1 MLPVSTFEVAL
12 NAAGTD
18 YWASLYLPFDAT
30 LPASGLEAYYGKA
43 KEGGALKME
52 QATAVPANQ
61 GVVLK
66 GTAET
71 YTLSIAA
78 AAVTPIESNVLQG
91 TNKLLEGITSDDYY
105 TLGAVGGVV
114 GFYHPSATKLKANRA
129 YMAAVGGGVNAFT
142 LVFDEAT
149 ETGISHIETAQGAAD
164 VYYDLSGRRIATPG
178 KGLYIKNG
186 KKVLVK

>member
-1 MLPVSTFEVAL
+1 M
-12 NAAGTD
+12 
-18 YWASLYLPFDAT
+18 
-30 LPASGLEAYYGKA
+30 
-43 KEGGALKME
+43 
-52 QATAVPANQ
+52 
-61 GVVLK
+61 LK
-66 GTAET
+66 GTADT
-71 YTLSIAA
+71 YTLSIAE

-91 TNKLLEGITSDDYY
+91 TNKLLDGITSDDYY

-114 GFYHPSATKLKANRA
+114 GFYHPSATQLKANRA
-129 YMAAVGGGVNAFT
+129 YLPAVGGGVNVFT
-142 LVFDEAT
+142 LVFEEGT

>member
-1 MLPVSTFEVAL
+1 
-12 NAAGTD
+12 
-18 YWASLYLPFDAT
+18 
-30 LPASGLEAYYGKA
+30 
-43 KEGGALKME
+43 ME

-66 GTAET
+66 GTADT

-114 GFYHPSATKLKANRA
+114 GFYHPSATQLKANRA
-129 YMAAVGGGVNAFT
+129 YLPAVGGGVNAFT
-142 LVFDEAT
+142 LVFDEGT